1 VTSRVRFALFVPVAL
16 AAALAAPP
24 TARAG
29 NDGLVPKH
37 ESPKGF
43 RPEARIEEKIGATLP
58 MDLTLRDEN
67 DKPISLGDA
76 IGGKPTILVPVY
88 YRCPMLC
95 TKVLTG
101 VLEACRQM
109 PMSFSA
115 GEQFNVVAVSMD
127 PLEHGDLAR
136 RKKDVYLHGDPG
148 TGQPGYG
155 RPGAEKGW
163 RFLTGTKESVGA
175 LLDAV
180 GYKFEFDKML
190 KEYNHPTG
198 IVIVS
203 PQGKVSRYFYGIG
216 YDGEFE
222 LAGEP
227 VEKDGKLTRPT
238 TTLRLSLIEAGE
250 GKSGSLLDK
259 LTLLCYRYDA
269 LHQGYQLNILWA
281 VRIGGVVTLAAL
293 VASMV
298 YFFRHDRRKGA
309 AAAAAPTDAQP
320 PHAHGAGGNA

>member
-1 VTSRVRFALFVPVAL
+1 VTPRVRFTLFVPLAL
-16 AAALAAPP
+16 AALAAVPGP
-24 TARAG
+24 ARAG
-29 NDGLVPKH
+29 NDGLTPQH
-37 ESPKGF
+37 DAPKGF

-67 DKPISLGDA
+67 DQPVSLGDA
-76 IGGKPTILVPVY
+76 VGGKPTILVPVY

-95 TKVLTG
+95 TKVLNG

-109 PMSFSA
+109 PPSFSA

-127 PLEHGDLAR
+127 PKEHGDLAR
-136 RKKDVYLHGDPG
+136 PKRKAYVAE
-148 TGQPGYG
+148 YG

-203 PQGKVSRYFYGIG
+203 PQGKVARYFYGIG

-227 VEKDGKLTRPT
+227 VNKDGKLTRPT

-259 LTLLCYRYDA
+259 LTLLCYRYDS
-269 LHQGYQLNILWA
+269 LHQGYKLNILWA
-281 VRIGGVVTLAAL
+281 VRIGGIVTLAAL
-293 VASMV
+293 VGTMV
-298 YFFRHDRRKGA
+298 YFFRRDGRKGA
-309 AAAAAPTDAQP
+309 AGAGAPTDAQP
-320 PHAHGAGGNA
+320 PHAQGAGGTA